1 MSLPKDLLYTKTH
14 EWVEIVDGNIAKVGI
29 TDFAQEELGDI
40 VYINLPE
47 KGQEVEKGEVLAD
60 IESVKTAEDVYSP
73 VSGSVININE
83 ELIDSPETINE
94 NAFDAWFVEIALCAD
109 IEDED
114 LMTAEEY
121 EQYLEEE

>member
-1 MSLPKDLLYTKTH
+1 MYTKTH
-14 EWVEIVDGNIAKVGI
+14 EWVEIADDGTAKVGI

-73 VSGSVININE
+73 VSGTIVNINE
-83 ELIDSPETINE
+83 ELIESPECINE
-94 NAFDAWFVEIALCAD
+94 DAFGAWFAEIALCMDAD
-109 IEDED
+109 D

-121 EQYLEEE
+121 EQYLEDEE